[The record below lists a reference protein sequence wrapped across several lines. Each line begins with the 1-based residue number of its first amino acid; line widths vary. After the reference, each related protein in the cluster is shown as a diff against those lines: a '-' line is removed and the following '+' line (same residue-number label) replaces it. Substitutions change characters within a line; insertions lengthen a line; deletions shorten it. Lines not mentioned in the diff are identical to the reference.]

1 MTLPRLR
8 VRELLFLVVY
18 VALIGQA
25 FVLGITERETWT
37 SPSVYPGYVWM
48 VASDLGSY
56 ELSCSLSHPWE
67 NDRGSVW
74 IAGIRD
80 PVPAWIL
87 KVWGW
92 PKDAIPNEALY
103 LVPDSSPEGV
113 AIREAQRTALEK
125 ALPGVR
131 IDPLEVYGGGMTAID
146 QSGNVFVFHTDS
158 RTQ

>member
-8 VRELLFLVVY
+8 VREVLFLVVY
-18 VALIGQA
+18 AALIGQA

-48 VASDLGSY
+48 VASDLGTS
-56 ELSCSLSHPWE
+56 ELSCSLAHPWE
-67 NDRGSVW
+67 DDKGSVW

-92 PKDAIPNEALY
+92 PKDAVLNEALY

-113 AIREAQRTALEK
+113 AIWEAKRTALEK
-125 ALPGVR
+125 AFPSVR
-131 IDPLEVYGGGMTAID
+131 MDPFEVYAGSVTAVD
-146 QSGNVFVFHTDS
+146 QSGNVFLFHAEHGD
-158 RTQ
+158 